1 MKEQPDHLSGGNRR
15 SETEALVRETRYR
28 EVARVTIV
36 GAIMD
41 LLLGIAKLVAGYL
54 AHSQALIADGIH
66 SLSDLFTDGMVLYAA
81 RHSNQGPDA
90 EHPYGHGRFETIATV
105 GLAVALILVACG
117 IAYDAIARLLEP
129 DVLPQPGVLAL
140 LVAVLSIVSKE
151 WIYHYT
157 MRVARRERSEM
168 LRANAWHS
176 RTDAFSSVIV
186 VIGVAGAMAG
196 FSYLDALAAIGVALI
211 IGHIGGGLAWN
222 ALKELADTAVD
233 EEQVEKLHKCILSV
247 DGVRDL
253 HLLRTRHA
261 GGRVLVDVH
270 IIIDP
275 LLSISEGHH
284 ISEVVTSRLLK
295 EFEGVTDVTV
305 HIDPEDDEQEAAS
318 LALPMR
324 NEFLKR
330 IRHLLDGIEE
340 ASRIERFTLHYLAG
354 KVCVEALMSF
364 DENSRPDTCRGIE
377 KRLWDALKQDPL
389 IESLDVYWH

>member
-1 MKEQPDHLSGGNRR
+1 MKDQPNHLSGGNRHVEA
-15 SETEALVRETRYR
+15 ETLARETRYR
-28 EVARVTIV
+28 AVARVTIV
-36 GAIMD
+36 GAVMD

-54 AHSQALIADGIH
+54 AYSQALIADGIH

-81 RHSNQGPDA
+81 KHSSQEPDD

-117 IAYDAIARLLEP
+117 IAYDATMRLFEP

-157 MRVARRERSEM
+157 MHVARRERSEM

-196 FSYLDALAAIGVALI
+196 FSYLDALAAIGVALVI
-211 IGHIGGGLAWN
+211 AHIGGGLGWK

-233 EEQVEKLHKCILSV
+233 EEQADKLRKCILSV
-247 DGVRDL
+247 DGVRNL

-261 GGRVLVDVH
+261 GGLVFVDVH
-270 IIIDP
+270 IIIDA

-284 ISEVVTSRLLK
+284 ISEMVTSRLLQDV
-295 EFEGVTDVTV
+295 EGVTDVTV
-305 HIDPEDDEQEAAS
+305 HIDPEDDEQEAVS

-324 NEFLKR
+324 SEFLKR
-330 IRHLLDGIEE
+330 IRHRLDGIEE
-340 ASRIERFTLHYLAG
+340 AARIERFTLHYLAG
-354 KVCVEALMSF
+354 KVRVEALMSF
-364 DENSRPDTCRGIE
+364 DESSRPEVCRGIE
-377 KRLWDALKQDPL
+377 KRFWDALKQDPL
-389 IESLDVYWH
+389 IQSLNVYWH

>member
-1 MKEQPDHLSGGNRR
+1 MKDLPDQLSGGNRGA
-15 SETEALVRETRYR
+15 EAGALARETRYR
-28 EVARVTIV
+28 AVARVTIV

-54 AHSQALIADGIH
+54 AYSQALIADGIH

-81 RHSNQGPDA
+81 KHSNQGPDA

-105 GLAVALILVACG
+105 GLAVALILVAVG
-117 IAYDAIARLLEP
+117 IAYDATTRLLEP
-129 DVLPQPGVLAL
+129 DVLPKPGVLAL
-140 LVAVLSIVSKE
+140 LVAFLSIVIKE

-196 FSYLDALAAIGVALI
+196 FSYLDALAAIGVALVI
-211 IGHIGGGLAWN
+211 AHIGGGLGWK

-233 EEQVEKLHKCILSV
+233 EEQADQLRKCILSV

-270 IIIDP
+270 IIIDA

-284 ISEVVTSRLLK
+284 ISEMVTSRLLK
-295 EFEGVTDVTV
+295 ESEGVADVTV
-305 HIDPEDDEQEAAS
+305 HIDPEDDEQEAVS

-330 IRHLLDGIEE
+330 IWSHLDGIEE

-354 KVCVEALMSF
+354 KVRVEALMPF
-364 DENSRPDTCRGIE
+364 DESSRPETCRGLE
-377 KRLWDALKQDPL
+377 RRLWDALKQDPL

>member
-1 MKEQPDHLSGGNRR
+1 MKDQPDHLSGGNPHAEA
-15 SETEALVRETRYR
+15 ETLARATRYR
-28 EVARVTIV
+28 AVARVTIV

-54 AHSQALIADGIH
+54 AYSQALIADGVH

-81 RHSNQGPDA
+81 KHSSHEPDD

-117 IAYDAIARLLEP
+117 IAYDATMRLFEP

-211 IGHIGGGLAWN
+211 IAHIGGGLGWK

-233 EEQVEKLHKCILSV
+233 EEQVDKLRKCILSV

-261 GGRVLVDVH
+261 GGLVFVDVH
-270 IIIDP
+270 IIIDA
-275 LLSISEGHH
+275 LLSLSEGHH
-284 ISEVVTSRLLK
+284 ISEMVTSRLLQ
-295 EFEGVTDVTV
+295 EIEGVTDVTV
-305 HIDPEDDEQEAAS
+305 HIDPEDDEDEAVS

-324 NEFLKR
+324 GEFLER
-330 IRHLLDGIEE
+330 VRHLLEGVEE
-340 ASRIERFTLHYLAG
+340 ANRIERFTLHYLAG
-354 KVCVEALMSF
+354 KVRVEALMPF
-364 DENSRPDTCRGIE
+364 DENSGPGVCREIE
-377 KRLWDALKQDPL
+377 KRLWEALKQDPL

>member
-1 MKEQPDHLSGGNRR
+1 
-15 SETEALVRETRYR
+15 
-28 EVARVTIV
+28 
-36 GAIMD
+36 
-41 LLLGIAKLVAGYL
+41 
-54 AHSQALIADGIH
+54 
-66 SLSDLFTDGMVLYAA
+66 
-81 RHSNQGPDA
+81 
-90 EHPYGHGRFETIATV
+90 
-105 GLAVALILVACG
+105 VALILVACG
-117 IAYDAIARLLEP
+117 IAYDATMRLFEP

-140 LVAVLSIVSKE
+140 LVAILSIVGKE
-151 WIYHYT
+151 WIYHST
-157 MRVARRERSEM
+157 MRVARLERSEM

-196 FSYLDALAAIGVALI
+196 FSYLDALAAIGVALVI
-211 IGHIGGGLAWN
+211 AHIGGGLGWK

-233 EEQVEKLHKCILSV
+233 EEQVDKLRKCILSV

-261 GGRVLVDVH
+261 GGLVLVDVH
-270 IIIDP
+270 IIIDA

-284 ISEVVTSRLLK
+284 ISEMVTSRLLN

-305 HIDPEDDEQEAAS
+305 HIDPEDDEQEAVS

-330 IRHLLDGIEE
+330 IRNHLDGIEE

-354 KVCVEALMSF
+354 KVRVEALMPF
-364 DENSRPDTCRGIE
+364 DENSRPETCRRIE
-377 KRLWDALKQDPL
+377 KRLWDALQQDPL
-389 IESLDVYWH
+389 IESLNVYWH